1 MRWRLL
7 LVLLF
12 AAAGAGCASLSDAAS
27 GMRQKLG
34 PRDEPRERAFAAAPR
49 LTYEAV
55 RAAASQM
62 GYRFVRGGPAQGEFE
77 AVTAVGEGE
86 RSGTSRQLSMK
97 VRLRSP
103 LDGKGTDLTL
113 RISEIIEPDSTH
125 RLGRATELPLRD
137 SPQYEVFFRRVQQAL
152 GAAEPKG

>member
-1 MRWRLL
+1 MRWSLL
-7 LVLLF
+7 LVLLL
-12 AAAGAGCASLSDAAS
+12 AAGGAGCESLSEAAS

-34 PRDEPRERAFAAAPR
+34 TREEPRERAFAAVPR

-97 VRLRSP
+97 VRLRPS

-113 RISEIIEPDSTH
+113 RISEIIEADSSN
-125 RLGRATELPLRD
+125 RQGMATEVPLRD

-152 GAAEPKG
+152 GAAEPKA